1 MHQQYVY
8 QTNLL
13 SLRFALHF
21 DYFLPHLQDLL
32 TLITHQIH
40 YHSPIRY
47 LLQLYLF
54 IFHHPFHMI
63 PHLHYFIHLHIL
75 LQNQN
80 RCHLYQLAFSIF
92 LILLVFSYEELLIH
106 LQTLILLNTMSISDW
121 LNQLC
126 VIVNV
131 LKKKE
136 ALLMKLKLTLL
147 NLNLTLH

>member
-1 MHQQYVY
+1 MHQQYIY

-13 SLRFALHF
+13 FLRFPLHF
-21 DYFLPHLQDLL
+21 NYFLPHLQDLL

-40 YHSPIRY
+40 YHSPIHY

-63 PHLHYFIHLHIL
+63 PHLHYSIHLHIL

-80 RCHLYQLAFSIF
+80 RSRLYPLAFSIF
-92 LILLVFSYEELLIH
+92 LILLVFSFEELLKH
-106 LQTLILLNTMSISDW
+106 LQTLILLNIKSILDW

-131 LKKKE
+131 LKKKV
-136 ALLMKLKLTLL
+136 ALSMKSKLTLL
-147 NLNLTLH
+147 NLNLKLH